1 MSDVACTD
9 CRKIL
14 KGSATKHSSLECP
27 LRMSQYCGVCACY
40 GHSPRKCPD
49 MIEQNYQIPRFIEQL
64 VPPSLLE
71 EFGIDTLTPLPGV
84 SRRIPKPFQATL
96 TVLDNDKAIREVLR
110 KNNLKPK
117 GRVKANRLLIEQLAN
132 RDGLRLIFKKPD
144 TDQNDWNLEKETAA
158 ANEAAEKL

>member
-1 MSDVACTD
+1 
-9 CRKIL
+9 
-14 KGSATKHSSLECP
+14 
-27 LRMSQYCGVCACY
+27 
-40 GHSPRKCPD
+40 
-49 MIEQNYQIPRFIEQL
+49 MIEQNYQTPRFVEQL
-64 VPPSLLE
+64 LPPSLLE

-84 SRRIPKPFQATL
+84 IRQIPKPFQATL

-110 KNNLKPK
+110 KNGLKPK